1 MGAGTMIKG
10 VNRIIDWIENVLVTT
25 LILTATLT
33 AIGQVIARY
42 VFNNSLYWSEELI
55 LYALITM
62 SFLTMGMG
70 VRYASHISVEAIYAI
85 AGPRTA
91 RALQIG
97 ASCLGLVFACVLI
110 FYGLKLS
117 FNTMQMGQLSPAMRI
132 PVGYI
137 YLIIPISGGLM
148 ALRYLLVLQSIV
160 TERVYV
166 APQVDIKTS

>member
-1 MGAGTMIKG
+1 MIEG
-10 VNRIIDWIENVLVTT
+10 VNRIIDWVENILVTV

-97 ASCLGLVFACVLI
+97 AAGLGLVFACVLV
-110 FYGLKLS
+110 FYGIKLS
-117 FNTMQMGQLSPAMRI
+117 FNTMNMGQLSPAMRI

-137 YLIIPISGGLM
+137 YLVIPISGGLM
-148 ALRYLLVLQSIV
+148 ALRYVLVLRSIV
-160 TERVYV
+160 TTGAYV

>member
-1 MGAGTMIKG
+1 MIKG
-10 VNRIIDWIENVLVTT
+10 VNCIVDWIENILVTA
-25 LILTATLT
+25 LILMATLT

-42 VFNNSLYWSEELI
+42 VFNNSLYWSEEFI

-97 ASCLGLVFACVLI
+97 ASCLGLVFAGVLI
-110 FYGLKLS
+110 FYGIKLS
-117 FNTMQMGQLSPAMRI
+117 FNTMNMGQLSPAMRI

-160 TERVYV
+160 TAGAYV